1 MSNESSE
8 KLFIGVIDDFDLTT
22 NVITAVRD
30 AGAEPVIFTLDKNIN
45 RGNYDDNIKI
55 VTVGNENADIVIRG
69 ASDEELIRY
78 IVEITDITVST
89 DFQLVI
95 DGIRRDRNTI
105 YITGGLI
112 YFGFKKL
119 AFDRDTLID
128 LARGMRSEFIDSADN
143 LKEPFWKG
151 VYRSFMK
158 PFKRGVKYEIERE
171 LPDGEITE
179 LYRHYDAKANKYNS
193 IYRSSLFLRALLPL
207 MATIALS
214 FALNIETV
222 FGMIVPAK
230 FWGFSVIA
238 FFLIQ
243 ALFNYL
249 IIALSNYVVKHKVIP
264 TFTRSRYLAENLR
277 VLSLTAPYSLPRIVN
292 NRINFN
298 DTSFSNISLNKEIER
313 IRRNNFRLQGT
324 IDSNEI
330 SNVAGNVS
338 LLIAE
343 QIEYHE
349 NNSRTMDKCADY
361 LMKIAKA
368 FFIIGLIVVIGRGIY
383 QSVIV
388 MVDFN
393 VAVNG
398 IKLSDFFSKLF
409 NVFALVVPS
418 VTVMYMG
425 LRQSLNIDNYYSR
438 SMIMKEKL
446 AEIKGAL
453 SDDMSCY
460 ELIKLVTVLNTL
472 LIDEASDWYIATEQK
487 RVSKM

>member
-1 MSNESSE
+1 MLNESSE
-8 KLFIGVIDDFDLTT
+8 KLFIGVVDDSELTS
-22 NVITAVRD
+22 VITAIGD
-30 AGAEPVIFTLDKNIN
+30 AGAEPVIFSLGKNNNLNKFCDKF
-45 RGNYDDNIKI
+45 KI
-55 VTVGNENADIVIRG
+55 VTVGEKNADIIIEG
-69 ASDEELIRY
+69 ASDEELVRY
-78 IVEITDITVST
+78 VTEITDITIST

-95 DGIRRDRNTI
+95 DDIRRDRNTVYIADGNI
-105 YITGGLI
+105 Y
-112 YFGFKKL
+112 YGFKKILFDCDIL
-119 AFDRDTLID
+119 AD
-128 LARGMRSEFIDSADN
+128 LARGMRSEFSDSEDN

-158 PFKRGVKYEIERE
+158 PFKRGVKYEVERE
-171 LPDGEITE
+171 LDDGEITE
-179 LYRHYDAKANKYNS
+179 LYRKYDAKANKYNS

-207 MATIALS
+207 MATLALS

-222 FGMIVPAK
+222 FGMIVPAR
-230 FWGFSVIA
+230 FWGFSVIG
-238 FFLIQ
+238 FFLVQ
-243 ALFNYL
+243 ALCNYL
-249 IIALSNYVVKHKVIP
+249 IIALSNYVVKHKIIP

-313 IRRNNFRLQGT
+313 IRRNNFRLKGV
-324 IDSNEI
+324 IDSTEI
-330 SNVAGNVS
+330 SKVAS
-338 LLIAE
+338 SIDLLIAE

-349 NNSRTMDKCADY
+349 NNSRTMDKCAEY

-393 VAVNG
+393 AAVNG

-409 NVFALVVPS
+409 NIFALVVPA
-418 VTVMYMG
+418 VTVMYMS
-425 LRQSLNIDNYYSR
+425 LRQSLNIDNYFSR

-446 AEIKGAL
+446 SEIKGAL

>member
-1 MSNESSE
+1 MLNESSE
-8 KLFIGVIDDFDLTT
+8 KLFIGVVDDSDLTS
-22 NVITAVRD
+22 VITAVRD
-30 AGAEPVIFTLDKNIN
+30 AGAEPVIFSLGKNSGLGRI
-45 RGNYDDNIKI
+45 YDELKI
-55 VTVGNENADIVIRG
+55 VTVGKNNADIIIDG
-69 ASDEELIRY
+69 ASDEELLRY
-78 IVEITDITVST
+78 VAEITDITISA

-95 DGIRRDRNTI
+95 DGIRRDRNTVYIADGNI
-105 YITGGLI
+105 Y
-112 YFGFKKL
+112 YGFKKIRFDCDIL
-119 AFDRDTLID
+119 AD
-128 LARGMRSEFIDSADN
+128 LARGMRSEFSDSEDN

-158 PFKRGVKYEIERE
+158 PFKRGVKYEVERE
-171 LPDGEITE
+171 LDDGEITE
-179 LYRHYDAKANKYNS
+179 LYRKYDAKANKYNS

-207 MATIALS
+207 MATLALS
-214 FALNIETV
+214 FALNVETV
-222 FGMIVPAK
+222 FGMIVPAR

-238 FFLIQ
+238 FFLVQ
-243 ALFNYL
+243 ALCNYL
-249 IIALSNYVVKHKVIP
+249 IIALSNYVVKHKIIP

-298 DTSFSNISLNKEIER
+298 DISFSNISLNKEIER
-313 IRRNNFRLQGT
+313 IRRNNFRLKGV
-324 IDSNEI
+324 IDSAEI
-330 SNVAGNVS
+330 SKVAS
-338 LLIAE
+338 SIDLLIAE

-349 NNSRTMDKCADY
+349 NNSRTMDKCAEY

-393 VAVNG
+393 AAVNG

-409 NVFALVVPS
+409 NIFALVVPA
-418 VTVMYMG
+418 VTVMYMS
-425 LRQSLNIDNYYSR
+425 LRQSLNIDNYFSR

-446 AEIKGAL
+446 SEIKGAL

-460 ELIKLVTVLNTL
+460 ELIKLVTMLNTL

>member
-1 MSNESSE
+1 MFNESSE
-8 KLFIGVIDDFDLTT
+8 KLFIGVVDDSDLTS
-22 NVITAVRD
+22 VITAVRD
-30 AGAEPVIFTLDKNIN
+30 AGAEPVIFSLGKNCGLGKSFDELN
-45 RGNYDDNIKI
+45 I
-55 VTVGNENADIVIRG
+55 VTVGEKNADIIIDG
-69 ASDEELIRY
+69 ASHEELVRY
-78 IVEITDITVST
+78 VAEITDITIST

-95 DGIRRDRNTI
+95 DGIRRDRNTVYIADGNI
-105 YITGGLI
+105 Y
-112 YFGFKKL
+112 YGFKTMIYDCDIL
-119 AFDRDTLID
+119 AD
-128 LARGMRSEFIDSADN
+128 LARGMRSEFCDSEDN

-158 PFKRGVKYEIERE
+158 PFKRGVKYEVERE
-171 LPDGEITE
+171 LDDGEITE
-179 LYRHYDAKANKYNS
+179 LYRKYDAKANKYNS

-207 MATIALS
+207 MATLALS

-222 FGMIVPAK
+222 FGMVVPAR

-238 FFLIQ
+238 FFLVQ
-243 ALFNYL
+243 ALCNYL
-249 IIALSNYVVKHKVIP
+249 IIALSNYVVKHKIIP

-313 IRRNNFRLQGT
+313 IRRNNFRLRGV
-324 IDSNEI
+324 IDSTEI
-330 SNVAGNVS
+330 CKVAS
-338 LLIAE
+338 SIDLLIAE

-349 NNSRTMDKCADY
+349 NNSRTMDKCAEY

-393 VAVNG
+393 AAVNG

-409 NVFALVVPS
+409 NIFALVVPA
-418 VTVMYMG
+418 VTVMYMS
-425 LRQSLNIDNYYSR
+425 LRQSLNIDNYFSR

-446 AEIKGAL
+446 SEIKGAL

>member
-1 MSNESSE
+1 MLNESSE
-8 KLFIGVIDDFDLTT
+8 KLFIGVVDDSDLTS
-22 NVITAVRD
+22 VITAVRD
-30 AGAEPVIFTLDKNIN
+30 AGAEPVIFSLGKNSGLGKI
-45 RGNYDDNIKI
+45 YDELKI
-55 VTVGNENADIVIRG
+55 VTVGKNNADIIIDG
-69 ASDEELIRY
+69 ASDEELVRY
-78 IVEITDITVST
+78 VAEITDITISA

-95 DGIRRDRNTI
+95 DGIRRDRNTVYIADGNI
-105 YITGGLI
+105 Y
-112 YFGFKKL
+112 YGFKKMLYDCDIL
-119 AFDRDTLID
+119 AD
-128 LARGMRSEFIDSADN
+128 LARGMRSEFSDSEDN

-158 PFKRGVKYEIERE
+158 PFKRGVKYEVERE
-171 LPDGEITE
+171 LDDGEITE
-179 LYRHYDAKANKYNS
+179 LYRKYDAKANKYNS

-207 MATIALS
+207 MATLALS

-222 FGMIVPAK
+222 FGMIVPAR

-238 FFLIQ
+238 FFLVQ
-243 ALFNYL
+243 ALCNYL
-249 IIALSNYVVKHKVIP
+249 IIALSNYVVKHKIIP

-313 IRRNNFRLQGT
+313 IRRNNFRLKGV
-324 IDSNEI
+324 IDSTEI
-330 SNVAGNVS
+330 SKVASNID

-349 NNSRTMDKCADY
+349 NNSRTMDKCAEY

-368 FFIIGLIVVIGRGIY
+368 FFIVGLIVVIGRGIY

-393 VAVNG
+393 AAVNG

-409 NVFALVVPS
+409 NIFALVVPA
-418 VTVMYMG
+418 VTVMYMS
-425 LRQSLNIDNYYSR
+425 LRQSLNIDNYFSR

-446 AEIKGAL
+446 SEIKGAL

>member
-1 MSNESSE
+1 MFNESSE
-8 KLFIGVIDDFDLTT
+8 KLFIGVVDDSDLTS
-22 NVITAVRD
+22 VITAVRD
-30 AGAEPVIFTLDKNIN
+30 AGAEPVIFSLGKNCGLGKI
-45 RGNYDDNIKI
+45 YDELNI
-55 VTVGNENADIVIRG
+55 VTVGEKNADIIIDG
-69 ASDEELIRY
+69 ASHEELVRY
-78 IVEITDITVST
+78 VAEITDITIST

-95 DGIRRDRNTI
+95 DGIRRDRNTVYIADGNI
-105 YITGGLI
+105 Y
-112 YFGFKKL
+112 YGFKTMIYDCDIL
-119 AFDRDTLID
+119 AD
-128 LARGMRSEFIDSADN
+128 LARGMRSEFCDSEDN

-158 PFKRGVKYEIERE
+158 PFKRGVKYEVERE
-171 LPDGEITE
+171 LDDGEITE
-179 LYRHYDAKANKYNS
+179 LYRKYDAKANKYNS

-207 MATIALS
+207 MATLALS

-222 FGMIVPAK
+222 FGMVVPAR

-238 FFLIQ
+238 FFLVQ
-243 ALFNYL
+243 ALCNYL
-249 IIALSNYVVKHKVIP
+249 IIALSNYVVKHKIIP

-313 IRRNNFRLQGT
+313 IRRNNFRLRGV
-324 IDSNEI
+324 IDSTEI
-330 SNVAGNVS
+330 CKVAS
-338 LLIAE
+338 SIDLLIAE

-349 NNSRTMDKCADY
+349 NNSRTMDKCAEY

-393 VAVNG
+393 AAVNG

-409 NVFALVVPS
+409 NIFALVVPA
-418 VTVMYMG
+418 VTVMYMS
-425 LRQSLNIDNYYSR
+425 LRQSLNIDNYFSR

-446 AEIKGAL
+446 SEIKGAL

>member
-1 MSNESSE
+1 MLNESSE
-8 KLFIGVIDDFDLTT
+8 KLFIGVVDDSDIAS
-22 NVITAVRD
+22 VITAVRD
-30 AGAEPVIFTLDKNIN
+30 AGAVPVIFSLGINSSLVTLNDE
-45 RGNYDDNIKI
+45 YKI
-55 VTVGNENADIVIRG
+55 VTVGAGNTDIVIEN
-69 ASDEELIRY
+69 ANYEELIRY
-78 IVEITDITVST
+78 IAEITDITIST

-95 DGIRRDRNTI
+95 DGIRRDRNTVYIANGDI
-105 YITGGLI
+105 Y
-112 YFGFKKL
+112 YGFKKHEYECS
-119 AFDRDTLID
+119 ALIE
-128 LARGMRSEFIDSADN
+128 LVRGMRSEFCDSEDN

-158 PFKRGVKYEIERE
+158 PFKRGVKYEVERE
-171 LPDGEITE
+171 LDDGEITE
-179 LYRHYDAKANKYNS
+179 LYRKYDAKANKYNS

-207 MATIALS
+207 MATLALS

-222 FGMIVPAK
+222 FGMVVPAK

-238 FFLIQ
+238 FFLVQ

-249 IIALSNYVVKHKVIP
+249 IIALSNYVVKHKIIP

-313 IRRNNFRLQGT
+313 IRRNNFRLSGV
-324 IDSNEI
+324 IDSTEI
-330 SNVAGNVS
+330 SSVASNID

-393 VAVNG
+393 VVVNG

-409 NVFALVVPS
+409 NVFALVVPA
-418 VTVMYMG
+418 VTVMYMS
-425 LRQSLNIDNYYSR
+425 LRQSLNIDNYFSR
-438 SMIMKEKL
+438 SMIMKDKL
-446 AEIKGAL
+446 SEIKAAL